1 MQLTGDLQK
10 VSLPNL
16 VQLVRNGGLTGK
28 IALSCGAQQGLICFE
43 NGSIVHAEQEL
54 NQGRETLMELF
65 LWNNGT
71 FSFIESDANTTK
83 RRSLDPK
90 NPNESIEA
98 ILRDG
103 IAYAEQQE
111 FLEQA
116 SIDGY
121 SILSPVT
128 GTEKLVDR
136 YDETTRAVY
145 RGLDGK
151 KPLTEAFTS
160 FTMPRRTIVGA
171 IYRLVLD
178 RMIAVREGA
187 GDQKTDKVELPE
199 WVVQRLKQDNP
210 NVSKAIVDMVIWAD
224 RVKCWLYQ
232 ADSDFNQMLTE
243 LGDDHDDAV
252 AMIAPESP

>member
-54 NQGRETLMELF
+54 NQGRETLMDLF

-71 FSFIESDANTTK
+71 FSFIESDTTATK
-83 RRSLDPK
+83 KRSLDPK

-98 ILRDG
+98 ILKDG

-111 FLEQA
+111 FLEQMNV
-116 SIDGY
+116 DGY
-121 SILSPVT
+121 TVFAPVA
-128 GTEKLVDR
+128 GTERLLDR
-136 YDETTRAVY
+136 YDETTRTVY
-145 RGLDGK
+145 RSLDGQ
-151 KPLTEAFTS
+151 KPLIQALS
-160 FTMPRRTIVGA
+160 IATMPRRVVVGA

-178 RMIAVREGA
+178 RMISAREVPE
-187 GDQKTDKVELPE
+187 DQKADKVNLPD

-210 NVSKAIVDMVIWAD
+210 DISKAIVDMVIWAD

-232 ADSDFNQMLTE
+232 ADADFSQMLVE
-243 LGDDHDDAV
+243 IDEDGSLSSSLPD
-252 AMIAPESP
+252 SP

>member
-71 FSFIESDANTTK
+71 FSFIESDTSTTK

-111 FLEQA
+111 FLEQMNV
-116 SIDGY
+116 DGY
-121 SILSPVT
+121 TIFAPIS
-128 GTEKLVDR
+128 GTEKLIEG
-136 YDETTRAVY
+136 YDDIVKMVHRS
-145 RGLDGK
+145 LDGQ
-151 KPLTEAFTS
+151 KPLIQALSVAST
-160 FTMPRRTIVGA
+160 PRRLIVAA
-171 IYRLVLD
+171 IYRLVID
-178 RMIAVREGA
+178 RMIAVREGVE
-187 GDQKTDKVELPE
+187 DQKGDNLNLPD
-199 WVVQRLKQDNP
+199 WVIERLKQDNP
-210 NVSKAIVDMVIWAD
+210 DVAKAIVNMVIWAD

-232 ADSDFNQMLTE
+232 ADSDFNQMLVETQDK
-243 LGDDHDDAV
+243 LDDPISAN
-252 AMIAPESP
+252 APET